1 MHGSVLLSIVFIASI
16 AGAFAISC
24 PNSPAKWCETK
35 EIAQA
40 CGVST
45 TDVDPHSFIYLS
57 VFRSQNNVKVTS
69 GKLKVPMI
77 K

>member
-1 MHGSVLLSIVFIASI
+1 MYGSVALSIVFIVSI

-40 CGVST
+40 CGVSAR
-45 TDVDPHSFIYLS
+45 DVHHHLFILR
-57 VFRSQNNVKVTS
+57 FRSHNNVKPIS
-69 GKLKVPMI
+69 GKFKVQMI